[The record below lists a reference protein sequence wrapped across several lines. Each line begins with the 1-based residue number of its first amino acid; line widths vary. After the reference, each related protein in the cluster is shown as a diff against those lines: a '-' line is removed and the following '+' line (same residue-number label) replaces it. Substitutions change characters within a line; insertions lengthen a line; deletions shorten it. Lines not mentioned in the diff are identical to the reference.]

1 MKNLKKRDIVF
12 YLLLA
17 IFIVAADQVTKFFV
31 DARLPYQ
38 KSMIIIDKFF
48 YFTYTHNYGA
58 AWSFLEG
65 ATPLFIII
73 AIVAVILLAA
83 LFKRTQPE
91 EILTRFGVVLITSGA
106 IGNVIDRIVY
116 GYVRDFI
123 DFVIFGYDFPIFNIA
138 DIAICVGIFLVILES
153 VVEEWKIWKLSKS
166 LPEDQ
171 ESD

>member
-1 MKNLKKRDIVF
+1 M
-12 YLLLA
+12 
-17 IFIVAADQVTKFFV
+17 
-31 DARLPYQ
+31 
-38 KSMIIIDKFF
+38 
-48 YFTYTHNYGA
+48 
-58 AWSFLEG
+58 
-65 ATPLFIII
+65 FIII